1 MGGGYEFDFSPGY
14 PRWSTTRPSPS
25 MSAAMPSVMGDK
37 AVIAPHSALG
47 GEDFAFFGEKV
58 PISYF
63 WLGVDSPHIKSAPIH
78 NAGFNPDEHALSYG
92 CQTLCNAALRFLN
105 E

>member
-1 MGGGYEFDFSPGY
+1 
-14 PRWSTTRPSPS
+14 
-25 MSAAMPSVMGDK
+25 MPPCRMLWATGRYRTPFGS
-37 AVIAPHSALG
+37 G

-78 NAGFNPDEHALSYG
+78 NAGFNPDEQALSYG